1 MNKWTR
7 NIIWY
12 ERNELNGKEKLEM
25 KEKKWQKN
33 DTISIIYLIFMK
45 KIRI

>member
-1 MNKWTR
+1 
-7 NIIWY
+7 
-12 ERNELNGKEKLEM
+12 M

-45 KIRI
+45 KIRIKKNFNYK